1 MAICFCFSLSWKSRF
16 FSGINEKQKRR
27 FFRELCASAVKYL
40 TAQLVTFC
48 KYDGNIMQLKLLDVL
63 ACPKCMGDLN
73 CNPVETS
80 KDQEVVSGELECKSC
95 GHVYPIRSS
104 IPRFVPEENYA
115 SSFGFQWNL
124 FKYEQIDSFNREN
137 LSEKRFYSETEW
149 TPEWMK
155 GKWILDAGCG
165 AGRFLDISS
174 RNFCE
179 VVGVDISN
187 AVDAAAINMRGREN
201 VHLVQ
206 ASIYELPFKSGVF
219 DACYSIGVIQHTPDP
234 SQSIRSLPPFLKT
247 GGKIALSIYERK
259 RWTLLNTKYLIRPL
273 TKRIDQKT
281 LLFLIR
287 LVMPVFYPITSV
299 LFRIPLLG
307 RLFKFA
313 IPIADYAHPRGL
325 TVKQRYQCVVL
336 DTFDMLSP
344 QFDQP
349 QTQQEVEKSLSQAGI
364 VKIRRLGAHGVNLV
378 GEKG

>member
-1 MAICFCFSLSWKSRF
+1 MNF
-16 FSGINEKQKRR
+16 
-27 FFRELCASAVKYL
+27 
-40 TAQLVTFC
+40 
-48 KYDGNIMQLKLLDVL
+48 KLLDIL
-63 ACPKCMGDLN
+63 ACPKCQGTLICLPTETDSDL
-73 CNPVETS
+73 
-80 KDQEVVSGELECKSC
+80 EVITGSLKCESC
-95 GHVYPIRSS
+95 ENVYPIRSS

-124 FKYEQIDSFNREN
+124 FKHDQIDSFNREN
-137 LSEKRFYSETEW
+137 VSEKRFYSETEW

-174 RNFCE
+174 RNSCE

-206 ASIYELPFKSGVF
+206 TSIYELPFKSGVF

-234 SQSIRSLPPFLKT
+234 SKSIRSLPGLLKR

-259 RWTLLNTKYLIRPL
+259 RWTLLNAKYLIRPL
-273 TKRIDQKT
+273 TKRIEQKT

-287 LVMPVFYPITSV
+287 LVMPVCYPITSV

-307 RLFKFA
+307 RLFDFA

-325 TVKQRYQCVVL
+325 SFKQRYRCVVL

-344 QFDQP
+344 EFDYP
-349 QTQQEVEKSLSQAGI
+349 QAQQEVEAALSLSGI
-364 VKIRRLGAHGVNLV
+364 INIRRTKPNMLNIV
-378 GEKG
+378 GEKAT